1 MFFFWSWHFQLKT
14 KLILGFLAK
23 LSISPKK
30 WNLFS
35 LQIIITHFQNDF
47 LLYLSLLLHGT
58 CIYWISVF
66 DKFQGLKLNL
76 ISIGNPN
83 ILIDC
88 ILHFQHDNFK
98 LFFKPIWFSFITKYF
113 KKKFLAWREKND
125 QTNECQTRASFIIWA
140 TLFAWY
146 EGLDFDIYLPCL
158 FTLYLPTQW
167 LILVFATNPFQ
178 KYINLKLLHSLL
190 NFLINYLP

>member
-1 MFFFWSWHFQLKT
+1 MVHV
-14 KLILGFLAK
+14 
-23 LSISPKK
+23 
-30 WNLFS
+30 
-35 LQIIITHFQNDF
+35 
-47 LLYLSLLLHGT
+47 

-88 ILHFQHDNFK
+88 ILHFQLDNFK
-98 LFFKPIWFSFITKYF
+98 LFFKPIWFSFLKKYL
-113 KKKFLAWREKND
+113 KNIRFLAWREKND

-146 EGLDFDIYLPCL
+146 ECLDFDIYLPCL
-158 FTLYLPTQW
+158 FTLYLLTQW
-167 LILVFATNPFQ
+167 LISVFATNPFQ
-178 KYINLKLLHSLL
+178 KYINLKLVHSLL